1 MYTSQCLIVR
11 NDKVTCGPLAF
22 LFFSK
27 DKRSITQIK
36 RLTKNVK
43 EGNII
48 LATKQF
54 TSGVSIDRIN
64 LNKRFAFYQFL
75 RSFVNL

>member
-1 MYTSQCLIVR
+1 M
-11 NDKVTCGPLAF
+11 
-22 LFFSK
+22 
-27 DKRSITQIK
+27 
-36 RLTKNVK
+36 K

-75 RSFVNL
+75 RSFVNLKDTEQLELMITFDMHF